1 MKSGEEFERRA
12 GMESYIQSFCEYR
25 KEKKQV
31 SENTMLAYRSDLM
44 RMALYLRENGV
55 NSVDQITETQLN
67 SFILAAERE
76 GLKASSIVRLVS
88 SVHGFF
94 DYLTKKGIVKED
106 PAERIKAPKAAPV
119 EQEIIS
125 VSELELLLNTPDTD
139 TPKGLRDRAM
149 LEVLYATGIHLNSL
163 LVLKLPQ
170 VQLKYHVL
178 LVSEGEQNR
187 VLPLGKPACDA
198 LEAYLE
204 LGREAL
210 KKQDSDPELLFY
222 NKSGEEMTRQGF
234 FKRITEYTKKA
245 GLPNITPRILRNSM
259 INHLMRNGASYAGVH
274 QLLGTKRLSAAMNFE
289 RQTQTIPD
297 MYKKAHP
304 RA

>member
-1 MKSGEEFERRA
+1 
-12 GMESYIQSFCEYR
+12 MESYIQAFCDYR

-31 SENTMLAYRSDLM
+31 SDNTMLAYRSDLL
-44 RMALYLRENGV
+44 RMVTYLRGNGIT
-55 NSVDQITETQLN
+55 SVEQITETQLN
-67 SFILAAERE
+67 SFILSAERE
-76 GLKASSIVRLVS
+76 GLKASSIVRLIS
-88 SVHGFF
+88 SIHSFF
-94 DYLTKKGIVKED
+94 DYLTKKGILKDD
-106 PAERIKAPKAAPV
+106 PAERIKAPKADPV
-119 EQEIIS
+119 QQEIIS
-125 VSELELLLNTPDTD
+125 VDELETLLTTPETD

-163 LVLKLPQ
+163 LSLKLSQ
-170 VQLKYHVL
+170 VQLKYKIL
-178 LVSEGEQNR
+178 LVSEGDQNR
-187 VLPLGKPACDA
+187 VLPLGQPACDA

-204 LGREAL
+204 RGREVL
-210 KKQDSDPELLFY
+210 KKTDSDPELLFY

-259 INHLMRNGASYAGVH
+259 IHHLMSNGASYAGVH

-289 RQTQTIPD
+289 RQAQSVPE